1 MHASLFCRFFFNKS
15 LTIGAVARDTFTVV
29 NYRLLQREIGVVRVT
44 GLSRDKFTLGN
55 ISMVTSK
62 RRKKPPM
69 AFNVVNSWCLSIPK
83 PNRANQVSSF
93 NTYMKPQ
100 KNRICF
106 PTFLAN
112 FTSLS
117 YFEKRAHLS
126 VWSECMYLC
135 GCVCYD
141 ECCRGQ

>member
-1 MHASLFCRFFFNKS
+1 MHASLFCTFFFNKS
-15 LTIGAVARDTFTVV
+15 LTIGAVERVTFTVV
-29 NYRLLQREIGVVRVT
+29 NYRLLQRKIGVVRVT
-44 GLSRDKFTLGN
+44 GLSRWE

-62 RRKKPPM
+62 RRKKLPM
-69 AFNVVNSWCLSIPK
+69 TFNVVNSWCLSIPK

-93 NTYMKPQ
+93 NTNMKPQ

-106 PTFLAN
+106 STFLAN

-117 YFEKRAHLS
+117 YFEKIAHLS

-141 ECCRGQ
+141 ECCTGQ